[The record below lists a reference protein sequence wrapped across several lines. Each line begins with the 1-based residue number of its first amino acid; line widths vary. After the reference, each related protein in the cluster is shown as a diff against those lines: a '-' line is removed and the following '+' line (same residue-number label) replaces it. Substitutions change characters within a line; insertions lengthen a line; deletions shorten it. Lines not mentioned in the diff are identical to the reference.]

1 MKTLVN
7 SPLGG
12 VGRDGPGFKLRHV
25 PPHNGAASVLSTPD
39 GEKQPK
45 FRYNASF
52 TTKRA
57 GYYRPFFLVYCF
69 LNRAY

>member
-7 SPLGG
+7 SPPVTLGC
-12 VGRDGPGFKLRHV
+12 DGPGFKLHCA
-25 PPHNGAASVLSTPD
+25 PPQNGAPSVLSTLD
-39 GEKQPK
+39 GGNQPK

>member
-1 MKTLVN
+1 MV
-7 SPLGG
+7 
-12 VGRDGPGFKLRHV
+12 RPGSRRLKYPENR
-25 PPHNGAASVLSTPD
+25 PN
-39 GEKQPK
+39 

-69 LNRAY
+69 LNQA